1 MASINVSAILGNRR
15 ITGIMNELP
24 ERMETK
30 QAINGDGK
38 PAAIEYSMKQDYKIK
53 ISNIK
58 ANQLRQGNGAGSPFP
73 DLFGARQDK
82 NPEFQLTL
90 IFDTHTETFPKA
102 KILTDKFA
110 TLKGTGE
117 DLEIEIAVLSALI

>member
-15 ITGIMNELP
+15 IAGVMNDLP
-24 ERMETK
+24 ARMETK
-30 QAINGDGK
+30 QAVNGDGK
-38 PAAIEYSMKQDYKIK
+38 PAAIEYSMVQDYKIK

-58 ANQLRQGNGAGSPFP
+58 SNQLRQGNGAGQPFP
-73 DLFGARQDK
+73 DLFGARQDR

-90 IFDTHTETFPKA
+90 IFDTYTETFGKA

-110 TLKGTGE
+110 ILKGTGE
-117 DLEIEIAVLSALI
+117 DIEIEIAVLSALV